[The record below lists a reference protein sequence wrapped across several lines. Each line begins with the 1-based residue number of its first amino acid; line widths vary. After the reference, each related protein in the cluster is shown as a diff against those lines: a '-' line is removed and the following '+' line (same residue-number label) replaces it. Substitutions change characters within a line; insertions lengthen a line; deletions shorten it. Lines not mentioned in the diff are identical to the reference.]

1 MAFDRARLGRPT
13 SFFGQLS
20 ARARRLVP
28 VVVTTTIIA
37 AGAAVGQRSALAS
50 DATGDRAEQQTSPWG
65 VATGAEWLD
74 DHRRFNPILAKAG
87 VKWLRAFQE
96 WQTIQPTPGIW
107 NWAPA
112 DRLVSDATA
121 NGISLLYPL
130 AYLAPWASADGGTRA
145 FPIKDIQYWKDYVG
159 AIVERYRGSVK
170 HWEIWNEFNGSF
182 AVNGNPSIYAEL
194 VKEASLAAKRADPS
208 AKIGVSVA
216 NFDVNFLERAIE
228 AGAAGHFDFICV
240 HPYEKLDLLE
250 AGGEIEFM
258 AMASTLRR
266 MLASHNL
273 DNSLPL
279 WISEVGAVATTEPR
293 SEAGQSRLLTKAY
306 VLALASG
313 FEKIF
318 WFEARG
324 PAYHDQADHGLLRTD
339 FSPRPSFEALA
350 TLIRL
355 LGDRPTYLGWVR
367 ADAEGLGFVFEGRQG
382 PVLAAWTTS
391 NKTVETTFQSPVLVT
406 RTDGSEVTLDAD
418 KPLSLSSTPQFVSK
432 LPDAIVQQAKKNRD
446 LPILQD
452 VDFSKVDAVAI
463 SLGETNRGAGLQQI
477 NPQTT
482 KVFADEGSTSRRL
495 DFSVANNEGHYAYF
509 AVSPQFVPWGTRRL
523 QISATVKRLPGS
535 PKAGFSLDY
544 ESQKG
549 YVNASYREIPS
560 ETDWQE
566 LTWTIDDANFVG
578 QWGWHFRINAIASP
592 SEFLVKDIR
601 VEKRP

>member
-13 SFFGQLS
+13 SFIGQLC

-28 VVVTTTIIA
+28 VVVTATIIA
-37 AGAAVGQRSALAS
+37 AGTSVDQRSALAS
-50 DATGDRAEQQTSPWG
+50 DATSDRAEQQASPWG

-96 WQTIQPTPGIW
+96 WQTIQPNPGTW

-130 AYLAPWASADGGTRA
+130 AYLTPWASADGGTRA

-273 DNSLPL
+273 DSSLPL

-339 FSPRPSFEALA
+339 FSPRPSYEALA

-367 ADAEGLGFVFEGRQG
+367 ADADSLGFVFEGRQG
-382 PVLAAWTTS
+382 PVVAAWTTS
-391 NKTVETTFQSPVLVT
+391 NKTVETTFQSPALVT
-406 RTDGSEVTLDAD
+406 RTDGSEVTLEAG

-452 VDFSKVDAVAI
+452 VDYSKVDAVTI
-463 SLGETNRGAGLQQI
+463 SLGETNRGGGLQQI

-482 KVFADEGSTSRRL
+482 KVFTDEGSTSRRL

-549 YVNASYREIPS
+549 YINASYREIQS